1 MPVTKVAPEQD
12 RRAAVIRHLDMP
24 YTMPVYK
31 TQEEWLA
38 RKEFLRQQILVSTG
52 LWPMPKKCPLKA
64 KILDRKDHDDYTVEN
79 VYMQTWP
86 GFYFCGNLYRPKG
99 KKGPFPGVLSP
110 HGHWR
115 TGRLEH
121 QDLGSIPGRCIGL
134 ARRGCVVFAYDMVG
148 YNDTNQVPHSFG
160 GQREALWG
168 ISLMGLQLWDSIRAV
183 DFLLSLPDVDKR
195 RIACTGAS
203 GGGTQTFM
211 LTAVDDRVAVSAP
224 AVMISAHMQGGC
236 LCENA
241 PGLRIDTNN
250 MEIGA
255 MMAPRPML
263 MIAATGDWTKNTATV
278 EYPAIHSIYKL
289 FGAED
294 KHEYKIFTAQHN
306 YNKDSREAMY
316 AFFNRWLLGITDP
329 AQGREAAFNPDQP
342 RDLLI
347 FYGKPRPKD
356 QVDAAG
362 LTKYL
367 IASAEE
373 QFDAMKPRAKRGL
386 DRFRAV
392 YGTALQCALNAEQP
406 ASSELVVNTKGKIE
420 AAGFKGQ
427 RLTLGRKDKGDVVP
441 AILMMPDAKS
451 SGPCDASLVIHPD
464 GKDAALKHSLTKK
477 LLQSGQIILTTD
489 SFATGE
495 SAKPAPDPKLRL
507 LDTYNRTLIANRVQ
521 DILTA
526 LAYLRSREDTRA
538 INLVG
543 LDKAGLWCLLAAGLA
558 SPLCSVVADA
568 AQFDTAK
575 DDAFVADLYVP
586 SLRRAGDFRTACTL
600 ALPASLLIHNT
611 GGKFV
616 TSWAANV
623 YRSLKLAPLFR
634 AQKDRAA
641 NAEIV
646 GWLAGLG
653 VEITGPQR

>member
-1 MPVTKVAPEQD
+1 
-12 RRAAVIRHLDMP
+12 
-24 YTMPVYK
+24 
-31 TQEEWLA
+31 
-38 RKEFLRQQILVSTG
+38 
-52 LWPMPKKCPLKA
+52 
-64 KILDRKDHDDYTVEN
+64 
-79 VYMQTWP
+79 
-86 GFYFCGNLYRPKG
+86 
-99 KKGPFPGVLSP
+99 
-110 HGHWR
+110 
-115 TGRLEH
+115 
-121 QDLGSIPGRCIGL
+121 
-134 ARRGCVVFAYDMVG
+134 MVG

-278 EYPAIHSIYKL
+278 EYPAIRSVYQL

-294 KHEYKIFTAQHN
+294 KVEYKIFTAQHN

-329 AQGREAAFNPDQP
+329 AQAREAAFTPDQP
-342 RDLLI
+342 RDLLV
-347 FYGKPRPKD
+347 FYGQPRPKD
-356 QVDAAG
+356 QLNPAG

-367 IASAEE
+367 IGSDEE
-373 QFDAMKPRAKRGL
+373 QFDAMKPKNKRGL
-386 DRFRAV
+386 DRFREV
-392 YGTALQCALNAEQP
+392 YGTALRRALNAEQP
-406 ASSELVVNTKGKIE
+406 ASSDLVVNMKGKVE

-427 RLTLGRKDKGDVVP
+427 RLTLGRKDMGDVLP

-451 SGPCDASLVIHPD
+451 SRPCDATLIVHPD

-477 LLQSGQIILTTD
+477 LLQSGQIILTID
-489 SFATGE
+489 AFATGE
-495 SAKPAPDPKLRL
+495 SQKPSPDPKLRL
-507 LDTYNRTLIANRVQ
+507 LDTYNRTLTDNRVQ

-543 LDKAGLWCLLAAGLA
+543 LDRAGLWCLLAAGLA

-568 AQFDTAK
+568 AQFDTTS

-600 ALPASLLIHNT
+600 ALPASLMIHNT
-611 GGKFV
+611 GGTFA
-616 TSWAANV
+616 TSWAADV

-634 AQKDRAA
+634 VQKARASDAQ
-641 NAEIV
+641 IV
-646 GWLAGLG
+646 GWIAGTG
-653 VEITGPQR
+653 VEITAPKE